1 MEVQGTTP
9 RNARPRHRI
18 SIGRKNS
25 LSMKHFPQSYPL
37 DLGNVGVL
45 LSDFIQQEEIG
56 LQICKILNENEIQA
70 HLLRW
75 DSDAPIPLDMLSTVG
90 GDGTVLY
97 ALSHFPNCPV
107 LAINFGNVGFLT
119 ASNRED
125 LGIALQQVLSGQYVI
140 SHRSMICCEH
150 PNGQLHAVNEIVLKG
165 TTRMLTVDLS
175 INQKDIRRIRG
186 DGVIVGT
193 ATGSTAYLM
202 AAGSPIV
209 MPELRCMIITGL
221 NEYDFRSR
229 PLVVTHDSLVCLEVS
244 KETRE
249 TDIFLAADGGEKIPL
264 KLGDE
269 IIIKESDRQA
279 KLIFTDPNYF
289 FHNLSSRLSW

>member
-1 MEVQGTTP
+1 MEVQGTRP

-45 LSDFIQQEEIG
+45 LSDSIQQEEIG
-56 LQICKILNENEIQA
+56 LQICKILNENDIQA

-75 DSDAPIPLDMLSTVG
+75 DSDAPIPLDMLITVG

-125 LGIALQQVLSGQYVI
+125 LGTALQQVLS
-140 SHRSMICCEH
+140 
-150 PNGQLHAVNEIVLKG
+150 G

-269 IIIKESDRQA
+269 IIIRESDRQA

>member
-1 MEVQGTTP
+1 
-9 RNARPRHRI
+9 
-18 SIGRKNS
+18 
-25 LSMKHFPQSYPL
+25 MKHFPQSYPL

-45 LSDFIQQEEIG
+45 LSDSIQQAAIG
-56 LQICKILNENEIQA
+56 QLICKILNTNEIQA
-70 HLLRW
+70 HLLDW
-75 DSDAPIPLDMLSTVG
+75 ESDAPKPLDMLITVG

-97 ALSHFPNCPV
+97 ALSHFANCPV

-125 LGIALQQVLSGQYVI
+125 LGTALQQVLSGQYVI

-150 PNGQLHAVNEIVLKG
+150 PSGQLHAVNEIVLKG

-229 PLVVTHDSLVCLEVS
+229 PLVVTHDSHVCLEVS

-264 KLGDE
+264 KLGDK
-269 IIIKESDRQA
+269 IFIRESDRQA
-279 KLIFTDPNYF
+279 KLIFTDSNYF

>member
-1 MEVQGTTP
+1 
-9 RNARPRHRI
+9 
-18 SIGRKNS
+18 
-25 LSMKHFPQSYPL
+25 MKHLSQFYPL
-37 DLGNVGVL
+37 HLRNVGVL
-45 LSDFIQQEEIG
+45 LNDSNQQEEIS
-56 LQICKILNENEIQA
+56 LQISKILRANGIQA
-70 HLLRW
+70 HLLDW
-75 DSDAPIPLDMLSTVG
+75 DSDAINPLDMLITVG

-97 ALSHFPNCPV
+97 ALSHFSYCPV

-119 ASNRED
+119 ASNREE
-125 LGIALQQVLSGQYVI
+125 LETVLRQVLSGQYVI

-175 INQKDIRRIRG
+175 INQKNIRRIRG
-186 DGVIVGT
+186 DGVIIGT

-264 KLGDE
+264 KLGDK

-279 KLIFTDPNYF
+279 KLIFTDSNYF

>member
-1 MEVQGTTP
+1 MIHSP
-9 RNARPRHRI
+9 H
-18 SIGRKNS
+18 
-25 LSMKHFPQSYPL
+25 SYL
-37 DLGNVGVL
+37 LQLKNVGVL
-45 LSDFIQQEEIG
+45 LSDPLQQEETG
-56 LQICKILNENEIQA
+56 HQICRLLNVHNIQA
-70 HLLRW
+70 DLLDW
-75 DSDAPIPLDMLSTVG
+75 DSDAPNSLDMLITVG

-97 ALSHFPNCPV
+97 ALGHFPNCPV

-125 LGIALQQVLSGQYVI
+125 LGTALQQVTSGQYVI

-165 TTRMLTVDLS
+165 TTRMLTVDMS
-175 INQKDIRRIRG
+175 INRKNIRRIRG

-229 PLVVTHDSLVCLEVS
+229 PLVVTHDSVVCLGVS
-244 KETRE
+244 TETRE
-249 TDIFLAADGGEKIPL
+249 TDMFLAADGGEKIPL
-264 KLGDE
+264 QLEDE
-269 IIIKESDRQA
+269 IIIRESDRQA
-279 KLIFTDPNYF
+279 KLIFPDSNYF